1 MAQKFEPQGAQGG
14 QVEGFRLTPR
24 WILGITIAAVSLIFV
39 FSNMGDTTLRF
50 LWFEL
55 TAPGWVFLFSL
66 LGAGFLSGWLMAR
79 SRYR

>member
-1 MAQKFEPQGAQGG
+1 MAEKFEPKGG

-24 WILGITIAAVSLIFV
+24 WILGITIGAVALIFV
-39 FSNMGDTTLRF
+39 FSNTGDARLRF

-55 TAPGWVFLFSL
+55 TAPGWVFLFAL